1 MRSVLMSVTVIN
13 ATNVVSGSVV
23 HELLRDEGDE
33 VWLEETRETLIQINE
48 NSARGEA

>member
-23 HELLRDEGDE
+23 HELLCDECDQ
-33 VWLEETRETLIQINE
+33 VWLEEIRETLILINE
-48 NSARGEA
+48 NSTRGEA